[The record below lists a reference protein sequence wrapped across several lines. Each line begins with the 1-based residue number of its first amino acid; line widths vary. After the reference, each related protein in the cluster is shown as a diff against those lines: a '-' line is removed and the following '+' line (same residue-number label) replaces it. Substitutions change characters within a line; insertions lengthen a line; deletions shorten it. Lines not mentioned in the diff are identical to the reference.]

1 MKISRD
7 SWYILKHVHLC
18 EDISAELQD
27 DSDSQAFKIS
37 HFCIFH
43 RWVFNCKYLFLHIY
57 PYICSFFNRKFDNRN
72 SDDSVT
78 LRRANPKSEIK
89 NLFQKLTSHLF
100 NSMWMCKPSL
110 KKPNIVIC
118 KTTCSTSLNMWESNL
133 LIFICFL
140 AASTIFHTTTAC
152 LLGCW
157 TRQNEFWLYEE
168 CWLVSW
174 QILVEL
180 SAGLQ

>member
-57 PYICSFFNRKFDNRN
+57 PYICLITGIVMIASQWGGQTPN
-72 SDDSVT
+72 
-78 LRRANPKSEIK
+78 LNPNFE
-89 NLFQKLTSHLF
+89 NLFQKLTSYLF

-140 AASTIFHTTTAC
+140 ATSTIFNTTTAC